1 MTIRIHI
8 LVALFILGLPILK
21 AQELGENLTLDK
33 AIQTA
38 LVNNYDLKIAKNQL
52 QAAQNNNKIGNAGL
66 LPSVSLSGD
75 ASISVNNTEAE
86 TLLNGVNELNGLETT
101 QYNGGARVDYTLF
114 DGFGNRYQ
122 YKKLKQLDERQQIV
136 FQQQMESTM
145 LQVVQSYYG
154 VCSAQQ
160 NLKLAKESMQISR
173 ERYQKAVDRKKYG
186 QANTLDV
193 LNAEV
198 DMNSDST
205 RILNTEQAY
214 VTAIKNLNVVLGIP
228 VNSTYSVDETFS
240 FDKTFTSEQVIE
252 AAMVH
257 NSFLQSQLKQEEIT
271 QMDLKLVKAGK
282 MPTLSAYGQ
291 YGYNRSEYNK
301 GNNVYNKTS
310 GISSGVSLRFNV
322 FNGHQQRTR
331 EKNAKLNVLS
341 EKERTLQIKS
351 ELERDAANAY
361 TDYAYKK
368 RIVDLQQS
376 SLVQAEL
383 NFEQTKEMFKLGR
396 VTSIEFRTAQ
406 QNMLNVAN
414 KYNDVRFDAK
424 VAEFNL
430 LRIMG
435 ELVDMR

>member
-1 MTIRIHI
+1 MTIRIHV
-8 LVALFILGLPILK
+8 LLALFILGLPILK

-52 QAAQNNNKIGNAGL
+52 QAAQNNNNIGNAGL

-75 ASISVNNTEAE
+75 ASISVNDTEAE

-101 QYNGGARVDYTLF
+101 QCNGAARVDYTLF

-214 VTAIKNLNVVLGIP
+214 VTAIKNLNVVLGVP

-282 MPTLSAYGQ
+282 MPTLLAYGQ